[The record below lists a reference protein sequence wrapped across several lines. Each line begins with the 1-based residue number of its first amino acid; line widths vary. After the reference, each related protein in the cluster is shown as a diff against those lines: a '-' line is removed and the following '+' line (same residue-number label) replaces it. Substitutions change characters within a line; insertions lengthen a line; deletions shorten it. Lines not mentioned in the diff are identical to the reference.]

1 MSSTNLKSP
10 VGTKHQLIP
19 LPFRAKEKE
28 TSLLQQAK
36 RLNDQLSQQKY
47 LLENTT
53 EDLSSGDLTEVLP
66 PLLPNFRSTEPG
78 SLDILI
84 GSIG

>member
-1 MSSTNLKSP
+1 MLEFPQYITHMRHIFP
-10 VGTKHQLIP
+10 VS
-19 LPFRAKEKE
+19 AKEKE

-53 EDLSSGDLTEVLP
+53 EDLSSGDLTEVRAVFHFNL
-66 PLLPNFRSTEPG
+66 
-78 SLDILI
+78 
-84 GSIG
+84 